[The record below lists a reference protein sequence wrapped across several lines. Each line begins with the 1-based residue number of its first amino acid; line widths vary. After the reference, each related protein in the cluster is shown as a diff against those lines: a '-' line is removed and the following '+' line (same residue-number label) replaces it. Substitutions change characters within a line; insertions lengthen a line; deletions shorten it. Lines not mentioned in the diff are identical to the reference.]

1 MTMVIIG
8 AAAGLGVVVVIAAL
22 GVCCFVR
29 RANRNGGGGGLV
41 TLEVSTKPVGI
52 KKADVD
58 VADAV
63 STTTHTAVEVEV
75 GGVDNEHDETKD
87 SMPEEDFL

>member
-29 RANRNGGGGGLV
+29 RAKRNGGGGG
-41 TLEVSTKPVGI
+41 EVSTKPVGI

-75 GGVDNEHDETKD
+75 GGVDNEHDETKG

>member
-29 RANRNGGGGGLV
+29 RANRNGGGGG
-41 TLEVSTKPVGI
+41 EVSTKPVGI